1 MIGRDKI
8 VDNQQFSQGFNL
20 NRNRDSNPASKPMNI
35 EYCPVANNQLVQ
47 STDITSQ
54 AHEQS
59 SEATLAE
66 WPKTSPKLAPQTLQ
80 QQLKTNLMS

>member
-1 MIGRDKI
+1 
-8 VDNQQFSQGFNL
+8 
-20 NRNRDSNPASKPMNI
+20 MNI

-80 QQLKTNLMS
+80 Q